1 MNAPSSRHQTW
12 GRGRFDGA
20 FSTPHSSRDD
30 MKCVHSWCTERVWGK
45 VGRVGKSGEKW
56 EKVGKSGESGEKWPK
71 VGKSSEKW
79 EKMGKSGEKWK
90 KGKSRE
96 K

>member
-1 MNAPSSRHQTW
+1 MNASSSRHQTW

-20 FSTPHSSRDD
+20 FSTPHSLRDD

-45 VGRVGKSGEKW
+45 VGKSGEKLGKVGKSWEKWLTVGKSGQKLEKVMKSGKKW
-56 EKVGKSGESGEKWPK
+56 GKVEKVGKS
-71 VGKSSEKW
+71 
-79 EKMGKSGEKWK
+79 
-90 KGKSRE
+90 RE

>member
-45 VGRVGKSGEKW
+45 VGKSGKKW
-56 EKVGKSGESGEKWPK
+56 EKVGKKLG
-71 VGKSSEKW
+71 
-79 EKMGKSGEKWK
+79 KMGKSGEKWDK
-90 KGKSRE
+90 IGKNGE
-96 K
+96 KW

>member
-45 VGRVGKSGEKW
+45 VGKSW
-56 EKVGKSGESGEKWPK
+56 ENLPK
-71 VGKSSEKW
+71 VGKSSEKVGKNW
-79 EKMGKSGEKWK
+79 EKWGKVVKSGKSGEK
-90 KGKSRE
+90 
-96 K
+96 

>member
-30 MKCVHSWCTERVWGK
+30 MKCVHSWCGEKWGK
-45 VGRVGKSGEKW
+45 VGKSW
-56 EKVGKSGESGEKWPK
+56 EKLPK

-79 EKMGKSGEKWK
+79 EKIGKNGEKW
-90 KGKSRE
+90 
-96 K
+96 

>member
-45 VGRVGKSGEKW
+45 VGKSGEKL
-56 EKVGKSGESGEKWPK
+56 PK

-79 EKMGKSGEKWK
+79 EKWKKWGKGVKSGKKWGK
-90 KGKSRE
+90 VGKSRE
-96 K
+96 KQ

>member
-20 FSTPHSSRDD
+20 FSTPHSSRDY

-45 VGRVGKSGEKW
+45 VRKSGK
-56 EKVGKSGESGEKWPK
+56 KLPK

-79 EKMGKSGEKWK
+79 EKMGKSWK
-90 KGKSRE
+90 KLEKVVKSGGKW
-96 K
+96 

>member
-45 VGRVGKSGEKW
+45 VGEKWGKVGKSCQKLEKVVKSGEKLGKMGKSGEKW
-56 EKVGKSGESGEKWPK
+56 EKVGKS
-71 VGKSSEKW
+71 
-79 EKMGKSGEKWK
+79 
-90 KGKSRE
+90 RE

>member
-45 VGRVGKSGEKW
+45 VGKSG
-56 EKVGKSGESGEKWPK
+56 EKVGKSWEKLRKVANSGEKLEK
-71 VGKSSEKW
+71 VVKN
-79 EKMGKSGEKWK
+79 GEKW
-90 KGKSRE
+90 
-96 K
+96 

>member
-20 FSTPHSSRDD
+20 FSTPHASRDD

-45 VGRVGKSGEKW
+45 VGKSGKKLG
-56 EKVGKSGESGEKWPK
+56 KVA
-71 VGKSSEKW
+71 KSSEKW
-79 EKMGKSGEKWK
+79 EKIGKNGEKW
-90 KGKSRE
+90 
-96 K
+96 

>member
-45 VGRVGKSGEKW
+45 VGKSWEKWLTVEKSGQKLEKVVKSGKKMGKSGKSGEK
-56 EKVGKSGESGEKWPK
+56 
-71 VGKSSEKW
+71 
-79 EKMGKSGEKWK
+79 
-90 KGKSRE
+90 
-96 K
+96 

>member
-20 FSTPHSSRDD
+20 FSIPHSSRDD

-45 VGRVGKSGEKW
+45 VGKSW
-56 EKVGKSGESGEKWPK
+56 EKLPK

-79 EKMGKSGEKWK
+79 EKIVKSGEKLGK
-90 KGKSRE
+90 VGKSRE

>member
-45 VGRVGKSGEKW
+45 VGKSW
-56 EKVGKSGESGEKWPK
+56 EKLPK

-79 EKMGKSGEKWK
+79 EKNGEKWGKVVKSGK
-90 KGKSRE
+90 KCGKVGKSRE
-96 K
+96 KQ

>member
-30 MKCVHSWCTERVWGK
+30 MKCVHSCSTERVWGK
-45 VGRVGKSGEKW
+45 VGKSCQKL
-56 EKVGKSGESGEKWPK
+56 PK

-79 EKMGKSGEKWK
+79 EKIGKNGEKW
-90 KGKSRE
+90 
-96 K
+96 

>member
-20 FSTPHSSRDD
+20 FSTPHSSCDD

-45 VGRVGKSGEKW
+45 VGKSSEKL
-56 EKVGKSGESGEKWPK
+56 PK

-79 EKMGKSGEKWK
+79 EKIGKNGEKWEK
-90 KGKSRE
+90 VGKSWE

>member
-45 VGRVGKSGEKW
+45 VGKSW
-56 EKVGKSGESGEKWPK
+56 EKLPK

-79 EKMGKSGEKWK
+79 GKIGKNREKWEK
-90 KGKSRE
+90 VGKSRE

>member
-45 VGRVGKSGEKW
+45 VGKSGKKW
-56 EKVGKSGESGEKWPK
+56 EKLPK

-79 EKMGKSGEKWK
+79 EKMGKMGKNGKSGEKWGK
-90 KGKSRE
+90 VGKSRE
-96 K
+96 KQ